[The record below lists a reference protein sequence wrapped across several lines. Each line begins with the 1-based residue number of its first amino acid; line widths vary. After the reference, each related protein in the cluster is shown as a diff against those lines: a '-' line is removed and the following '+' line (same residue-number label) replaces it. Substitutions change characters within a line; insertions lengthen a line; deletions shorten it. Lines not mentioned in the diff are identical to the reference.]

1 MQTAAKILLLL
12 TIFIYFQSCSKSNT
26 SNSSNQ
32 TVDYS
37 GKYHGT
43 VSHKMTSGGSTTTQ
57 TYDMTID
64 ISKGDSAQELKIL
77 FGSWLTLAT
86 QNGTKFTIQQ
96 TSFSGPI
103 VTTGSGEFISATELN
118 INYNQVIGGT
128 GINNLNG
135 KLTKF

>member
-1 MQTAAKILLLL
+1 MSSLIA
-12 TIFIYFQSCSKSNT
+12 FIHCSKSNAN
-26 SNSSNQ
+26 NSQNQ
-32 TVDYS
+32 TPDYS

-43 VSHKMTSGGSTTTQ
+43 VTQKVTSGGSVNTQ
-57 TYDMTID
+57 PYDMTID

-86 QNGTKFTIQQ
+86 LNGTKFTIKQ

-118 INYNQVIGGT
+118 ITYNQVVGGT
-128 GINNLNG
+128 GNSNYTG